1 MGGSG
6 RRGAYEIF
14 GISAMLSK
22 QPVDAVSV
30 RFFMP
35 SPQVAPYITTYYL
48 TDFAVPEG
56 QIVEDWLHPEWANLR
71 IWDRAVCNA
80 AVGAEELRPAPE
92 MIGTGPTSLASH
104 FQAGPARAWG
114 IGLLPQGWARFVA
127 APASQFADRFCDA
140 QTDPAFVHLAP
151 LLGRVFGKE
160 ADPAAEAARL
170 DAFFCE
176 LLERCPPHEDE
187 AKIRT
192 AHTALI
198 DDGVTSVSE
207 LADTLGISP
216 RSLERLSLKAFG
228 FSPKLLLR
236 RQRFLRSL
244 AQFMLDPSL
253 TWIKTLDCQYVDQAH
268 FVRDFRRFMTMSPS
282 AYAALDHPVLR
293 SAARARSVAAGA
305 AVQALH
311 QP

>member
-1 MGGSG
+1 V
-6 RRGAYEIF
+6 
-14 GISAMLSK
+14 K
-22 QPVDAVSV
+22 QELADAVTV

-35 SPQVAPYITTYYL
+35 SPAVAPYISTYYL
-48 TDFAVPEG
+48 TDFSVG
-56 QIVEDWLHPEWANLR
+56 QGQTVEDWLHPEWANLR
-71 IWDRAVCNA
+71 IWDQVACRSAI
-80 AVGAEELRPAPE
+80 GAGELQVTPKVSV
-92 MIGTGPTSLASH
+92 TGPTSLAGH
-104 FQAGPARAWG
+104 FRTEQARAWG
-114 IGLLPQGWARFVA
+114 IGLLPQGWARFID
-127 APASQFADRFCDA
+127 APASLHADRTSDG
-140 QTDPAFVHLAP
+140 QTDPAFAKVSP
-151 LLGRVFGKE
+151 LVDTLFAEKP
-160 ADPAAEAARL
+160 DPAAEAARI
-170 DAFFCE
+170 DAFFCK
-176 LLERCPPHEDE
+176 LLDQCPPHEDE
-187 AKIRT
+187 PKIRA

-198 DDGVTSVSE
+198 DDGVASVSE
-207 LADTLGISP
+207 LAQTLDIST

-253 TWIKTLDCQYVDQAH
+253 TWIKTLDWHYVDQAH

-293 SAARARSVAAGA
+293 SAARARSVTAGA

>member
-1 MGGSG
+1 
-6 RRGAYEIF
+6 
-14 GISAMLSK
+14 
-22 QPVDAVSV
+22 
-30 RFFMP
+30 MP
-35 SPQVAPYITTYYL
+35 SEKVAPYISTYYL

-56 QIVEDWLHPEWANLR
+56 QTVEDWLHPEWANLR
-71 IWDRAVCNA
+71 IWERAVCSVA
-80 AVGAEELRPAPE
+80 IGTEELRPSPQVIA
-92 MIGTGPTSLASH
+92 TGPTSFASH
-104 FQAGPARAWG
+104 FRTGRTRAWG
-114 IGLLPQGWARFVA
+114 VGLLPQGWARFVNA
-127 APASQFADRFCDA
+127 HASGHADLTSDA
-140 QTDPAFVHLAP
+140 NVDPAFARLSP
-151 LLGRVFGKE
+151 LFGRVFDGSV
-160 ADPAAEAARL
+160 DPAAEAARI
-170 DAFFCE
+170 DAFFCD

-187 AKIRT
+187 AKIRA

-198 DDGVTSVSE
+198 DDTVRSVSE
-207 LADTLGISP
+207 LSERLGISS

-253 TWIKTLDCQYVDQAH
+253 TWIKTLDWHYVDQAH

-311 QP
+311 KP

>member
-1 MGGSG
+1 M
-6 RRGAYEIF
+6 
-14 GISAMLSK
+14 K
-22 QPVDAVSV
+22 QGLADAVTV

-35 SPQVAPYITTYYL
+35 SAKVAPYISTFYL
-48 TDFAVPEG
+48 TDFAVG
-56 QIVEDWLHPEWANLR
+56 QDQTVEDWLHPEWANLR
-71 IWDRAVCNA
+71 IWDRAVCDA
-80 AVGAEELRPAPE
+80 AVGTEELQKAPLV
-92 MIGTGPTSLASH
+92 IAAGPTSLASH
-104 FQAGPARAWG
+104 FRAGPARAWG
-114 IGLLPQGWARFVA
+114 VGLLPQGWARFVD
-127 APASQFADRFCDA
+127 APASLHADRFCDA
-140 QTDPAFVHLAP
+140 QTDPAFARIAP
-151 LLGRVFGKE
+151 LFDQVFGKTP
-160 ADPAAEAARL
+160 DPAAEAARL
-170 DAFFCE
+170 DAFFCD

-198 DDGVTSVSE
+198 DDSVTSVSE
-207 LADTLGISP
+207 LADRLGISS

-253 TWIKTLDCQYVDQAH
+253 TWIKTLDWHYVDQAH
-268 FVRDFRRFMTMSPS
+268 FVRDFRRFMSMSPS

>member
-1 MGGSG
+1 V
-6 RRGAYEIF
+6 
-14 GISAMLSK
+14 LS
-22 QPVDAVSV
+22 QPPTDAVSV

-35 SPQVAPYITTYYL
+35 SEKVAPYISTYYL

-56 QIVEDWLHPEWANLR
+56 HVVDDWLHPEWANLR
-71 IWDRAVCNA
+71 IWNRAACNA
-80 AVGAEELRPAPE
+80 AIGTEELQAAPR
-92 MIGTGPTSLASH
+92 MIATGPTSLASH
-104 FQAGPARAWG
+104 FLAGPARAWG
-114 IGLLPQGWARFVA
+114 IGLLPQGWARFIN
-127 APASQFADRFCDA
+127 APASLHADRFCNG
-140 QTDPAFVHLAP
+140 QTDPAFAQLAP
-151 LLGRVFGKE
+151 LFDRVFGKTP
-160 ADPAAEAARL
+160 DPAAEAARI

-187 AKIRT
+187 AKIRA
-192 AHTALI
+192 AHAALI
-198 DDGVTSVSE
+198 DDNVTSVGE
-207 LADTLGISP
+207 LAERLGISS

-253 TWIKTLDCQYVDQAH
+253 TWIKTLDWHYVDQAH